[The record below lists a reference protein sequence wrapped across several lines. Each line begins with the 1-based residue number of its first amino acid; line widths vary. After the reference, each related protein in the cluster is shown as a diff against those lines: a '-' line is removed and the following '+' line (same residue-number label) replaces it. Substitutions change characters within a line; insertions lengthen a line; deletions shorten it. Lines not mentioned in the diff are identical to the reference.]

1 MVNVGTP
8 VNWGGQRRSSDAS
21 GEARLRT
28 GKNPMKKRWFTATD
42 AADLRRRCDG
52 GWPVVAFCWWLMSVF
67 FCFFFYIIMIR
78 GFEAPQINRVFSV
91 LGPEKIVELKGLNLV
106 GLLGTF

>member
-1 MVNVGTP
+1 
-8 VNWGGQRRSSDAS
+8 
-21 GEARLRT
+21 
-28 GKNPMKKRWFTATD
+28 
-42 AADLRRRCDG
+42 
-52 GWPVVAFCWWLMSVF
+52 
-67 FCFFFYIIMIR
+67 MIR